1 MHALPAFLSSL
12 SAFFLVTII
21 SRLGSPSFFAS
32 YIAIL
37 VIEQLFQI
45 LHVASIVEPFSIDI
59 SLNKFRTS
67 NSNLLLEYILLTV
80 CLCLFL
86 LSIVYILIEFAPF
99 TITLF
104 EPIASCG
111 YFTFYFYLLTRF
123 VLLLFRRKLLLFS
136 EYKSL
141 LGLDICLLLILPAST
156 YLMLL
161 HNSSITALLYLFSL
175 LTLTSSFLFG
185 LFSLVL
191 NQRSLYFFEAFYLTW
206 SKGRW
211 LIVNSFFSTF
221 SSSFITISISQ
232 LAGLDILSFIKL
244 AGTIFRPVSLLTS
257 SIQTKIYQGAR
268 KLSNTDNIANLS
280 SLTSPSV
287 PFSFLCRFSNLKY
300 VIISLSFLIFI
311 FIFSSPI
318 SRFLS
323 PDNAS
328 SVLFFI
334 RVLAFQQF
342 ILSLS
347 QFLRSYFILNGFSS
361 ILPFSTILSL
371 FLSVLIVFNA
381 TNFSLNLLSSLLLLV
396 PPFSVFVVLV
406 FLPLMVKNKLRVYS

>member
-21 SRLGSPSFFAS
+21 SRLSSPSFFAS

-37 VIEQLFQI
+37 VVEQLFQI

-59 SLNKFRTS
+59 SLNQFRTS
-67 NSNLLLEYILLTV
+67 RSNLLLEYIILTV
-80 CLCLFL
+80 FLCLFL

-104 EPIASCG
+104 EPIAACG

-123 VLLLFRRKLLLFS
+123 ILFLFRRKLLLFS
-136 EYKSL
+136 EYKRL
-141 LGLDICLLLILPAST
+141 LGLDVCLLLILPASAFF
-156 YLMLL
+156 MLG
-161 HNSSITALLYLFSL
+161 HNSSITILLYLFSF

-185 LFSLVL
+185 LFSLIL
-191 NQRSLYFFEAFYLTW
+191 NQRNLCFLEAIYLTW
-206 SKGRW
+206 AKGRW

-232 LAGLDILSFIKL
+232 FAGLDILCFIKL

-257 SIQTKIYQGAR
+257 SIETKIYQGAR
-268 KLSNTDNIANLS
+268 KLSNTDNNTSSS

-287 PFSFLCRFSNLKY
+287 PFSFLFRFSNLKY
-300 VIISLSFLIFI
+300 VIISLIFLIFI
-311 FIFSSPI
+311 LIFSSPI

-347 QFLRSYFILNGFSS
+347 KLLRSYFVLNSLSS

-371 FLSVLIVFNA
+371 LSSVLIVFNA
-381 TNFSLNLLSSLLLLV
+381 SKFSLNTFSLLMLLV

-406 FLPLMVKNKLRVYS
+406 FLPLRVKNTVRAQL